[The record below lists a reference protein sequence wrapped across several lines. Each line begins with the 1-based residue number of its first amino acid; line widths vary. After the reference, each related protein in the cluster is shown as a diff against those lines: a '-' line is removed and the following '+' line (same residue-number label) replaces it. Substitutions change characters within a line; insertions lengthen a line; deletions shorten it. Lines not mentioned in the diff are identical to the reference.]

1 MELFERSLLKSVM
14 AIITKCGSLIY
25 YEKRLIQRVMAI
37 LLLSATVL
45 LRRVTGVIALSIP
58 SPSTPSSRAF
68 VGFLTTFPV
77 PGKGLCPGV
86 WHRQRKTFSVFK
98 ILTFFVV
105 YF

>member
-58 SPSTPSSRAF
+58 SPSLPPTGFCRVF
-68 VGFLTTFPV
+68 VNFGNNCCKCPTV
-77 PGKGLCPGV
+77 GLE
-86 WHRQRKTFSVFK
+86 
-98 ILTFFVV
+98 
-105 YF
+105 